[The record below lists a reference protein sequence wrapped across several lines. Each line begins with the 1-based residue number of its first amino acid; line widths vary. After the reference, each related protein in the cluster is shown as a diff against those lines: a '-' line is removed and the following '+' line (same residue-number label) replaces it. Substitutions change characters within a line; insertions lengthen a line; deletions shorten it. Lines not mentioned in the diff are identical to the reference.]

1 MSDDVTHPE
10 APARPFNWL
19 KAALI
24 ASLAVNLLFAGAVAA
39 RWYVGF
45 GPERYARLTQ
55 MQLIPRFFFRDLDRS
70 RRLELLRVL
79 KSQDKEIRAGRQAVK
94 AEIAELAD
102 ALEAEPYDPARV
114 KAAVA
119 AFTAQSEVL
128 FTTGGD
134 AALAVIDKLTPD
146 ERKLMA
152 KHLRAREAHDRGGP
166 DGKPGDDKPPDA
178 P

>member
-1 MSDDVTHPE
+1 MSDDATRPE
-10 APARPFNWL
+10 APARSFSWL

-24 ASLAVNLLFAGAVAA
+24 ASLAVNLLFIGGGLA

-55 MQLIPRFFFRDLDRS
+55 TQIIPRYFFRDLDRS
-70 RRLELLRVL
+70 RRLELMAVL
-79 KSQDKEIRAGRQAVK
+79 KSHDREIRDGRRQVK
-94 AEIAELAD
+94 AAVVELAN

-114 KAAVA
+114 KTAVT

-128 FTTGGD
+128 FTTGAD
-134 AALAVIDKLTPD
+134 AALAVIDKLTPE
-146 ERKLMA
+146 ERKQMA
-152 KHLRAREAHDRGGP
+152 QHLRAREEHGRGSP
-166 DGKPGDDKPPDA
+166 DDGKKPDA

>member
-1 MSDDVTHPE
+1 MSDDAPRPE

-24 ASLAVNLLFAGAVAA
+24 ASLAVNLLFVGGGIA

-45 GPERYARLTQ
+45 GPERSARLTQ
-55 MQLIPRFFFRDLDRS
+55 MQLIPRFFFRELDRS
-70 RRLELLRVL
+70 RRLELLAVL
-79 KSQDKEIRAGRQAVK
+79 KSHDREIRDGRKAVK
-94 AEIAELAD
+94 AEMAELAN

-114 KAAVA
+114 KAAVT

-128 FTTGGD
+128 VTTGGD
-134 AALAVIDKLTPD
+134 AALAVIDKLTPE

-152 KHLRAREAHDRGGP
+152 KHLRAREEHGRGPP
-166 DGKPGDDKPPDA
+166 DDDKKPD
-178 P
+178 